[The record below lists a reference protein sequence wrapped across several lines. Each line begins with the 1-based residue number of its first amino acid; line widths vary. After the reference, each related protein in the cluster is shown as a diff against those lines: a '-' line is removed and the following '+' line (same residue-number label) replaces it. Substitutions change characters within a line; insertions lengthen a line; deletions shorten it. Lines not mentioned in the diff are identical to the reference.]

1 MRALTGVTLTTAQV
15 APLSGFR
22 VDRRLQVLLGAYD
35 DLEQAF
41 LAAHRIV
48 DIRGAPDEVEA
59 WCGSIVGLLE
69 LNLGKATLHAFL
81 RLSER
86 WPQTRPV
93 AGLIGIAQ
101 SLHDIGRE
109 AGSAATQALL
119 DALPVSLHRI
129 PQPPDLARIL
139 GAFTQ
144 LAAQAPESVT
154 LVAARLN
161 RLLENLEVS
170 GFEIWL
176 TAGLRAHGG
185 NARRRREYFAL
196 DDPSSSSS
204 SIDEFS
210 RLERRLT
217 MSMAALWNQHPLLR
231 PTKARRSSLVGG
243 VVGLPGHF
251 LGVSGHASD
260 RLYSAAMAH
269 AGAHLAFSGPPFPVG
284 KLKPLQIVLVSL
296 IEDARVEQ
304 LAMRQMPGLVRL
316 WRPYHVAQAS
326 GYSTAADLL
335 ARLSRALIDP
345 SYRDDHGWV
354 EKGRALFASAM
365 ADWHDPAISR
375 RIGDLLGN
383 DIGQMRLQF
392 NPRTHVVEPSYRD
405 DNMGLWDFGDQQDEL
420 TEEIEIGAE
429 SVRLEQ
435 KESDDGKPNERID
448 EASPRG
454 RPRQAVEMEGVV
466 VARYPEWDQALGHL
480 RPNWVTVR
488 ETEFDTMAR
497 PPEPIPASSDIIA
510 QRMTAIARGAAIGR
524 RIREKRQSE
533 GEILD
538 LDACVAAAVARR
550 GGLPPEDR
558 VFQRETPGPRDLAL
572 LLLLDMSQ
580 STADKGRDGR
590 SLLAIEKDAASI
602 LGAAFEAAGD
612 ALAIHAFNSDGREKV
627 RYVQLKGFTD
637 NMDAIVRRR
646 LAAMTSEHS
655 TRLGAALRHAGK
667 YLQQQRAFR
676 HVLVVLT
683 DGEPSDIDVQDS
695 TYLVEDA
702 RQATQTLRHSGTDV
716 LAFGLGQGSFRALD
730 RIVGGKCTFRVP
742 RIETLPE
749 RMIQLY
755 ARLRA

>member
-1 MRALTGVTLTTAQV
+1 MTAAQV
-15 APLSGFR
+15 ESLSSFR
-22 VDRRLQVLLGAYD
+22 AERRLQALLRPYD
-35 DLEQAF
+35 DLEPTF
-41 LAAHRIV
+41 LAAHRIIDV
-48 DIRGAPDEVEA
+48 RGTPAEIAA
-59 WCGSIVGLLE
+59 WCESIVDVFE
-69 LNLGKATLHAFL
+69 LNLGVATLRAFL
-81 RLSER
+81 DLSER
-86 WPQTRPV
+86 WPETRPV
-93 AGLIGIAQ
+93 ADLIGVSR
-101 SLHDIGRE
+101 SLHDIGRQ

-119 DALPVSLHRI
+119 DWLPAILRKI
-129 PQPPDLARIL
+129 PQSSDLARVL
-139 GAFTQ
+139 GALTR
-144 LAAQAPESVT
+144 LAEQAPESVT
-154 LVAARLN
+154 LVTARLN
-161 RLLENLEVS
+161 RLLESLDAS

-176 TAGLRAHGG
+176 TAGLRAHG
-185 NARRRREYFAL
+185 ASTRKRRAYFAL
-196 DDPSSSSS
+196 DDPLSSSST
-204 SIDEFS
+204 IDEFS

-217 MSMAALWNQHPLLR
+217 MGMAALWNRRPIMR

-243 VVGLPGHF
+243 VVGLPARF
-251 LGVSGHASD
+251 PGVSGDASD
-260 RLYSAAMAH
+260 RLYAAAMAH

-304 LAMRQMPGLVRL
+304 LAMRQMPGLARL

-326 GYSTAADLL
+326 GHSTAADLL

-345 SYRDDHGWV
+345 SYRDDHGWI
-354 EKGRALFASAM
+354 EKGRALFTAAM

-375 RIGDLLGN
+375 RIGGLLGN

-392 NPRTHVVEPSYRD
+392 NPRTHIVEPSYRD
-405 DNMGLWDFGDQQDEL
+405 DNMGLWDFGDQQGEL
-420 TEEIEIGAE
+420 AEEIEIGAE

-448 EASPRG
+448 EASPRA
-454 RPRQAVEMEGVV
+454 RPRQAVEAEGVL
-466 VARYPEWDQALGHL
+466 VARYPEWDHALGHL

-497 PPEPIPASSDIIA
+497 PPEPMPAGSDIIA
-510 QRMTAIARGAAIGR
+510 QRMMAIARGAAIGR

-558 VFQRETPGPRDLAL
+558 VFQRESSGPRDLAL

-590 SLLAIEKDAASI
+590 SLLAIEKDTASMM
-602 LGAAFEAAGD
+602 GAAFEAAGD

-627 RYVQLKGFTD
+627 RYIRLKSFTD
-637 NMDAIVRRR
+637 TMDAIVRRR

-683 DGEPSDIDVQDS
+683 DGEPSDIDVRDP
-695 TYLVEDA
+695 TYLIEDA
-702 RQATQTLRHSGTDV
+702 RQAAQALRRSGTDV

-730 RIVGGKCTFRVP
+730 RIVGGKCTFRVR

-755 ARLRA
+755 ARLRT

>member
-1 MRALTGVTLTTAQV
+1 LTAAQV
-15 APLSGFR
+15 ASLSSIR
-22 VDRRLQVLLGAYD
+22 AERRLQVLLGPYN

-41 LAAHRIV
+41 AATHRII
-48 DIRGAPDEVEA
+48 DDRGTSVEIEA
-59 WCGSIVGLLE
+59 WCDSIVGLLE
-69 LNLGKATLHAFL
+69 LNLGTTTLRAFL
-81 RLSER
+81 DLSKR
-86 WPQTRPV
+86 WPETRPV
-93 AGLIGIAQ
+93 VELIGVAR
-101 SLHDIGRE
+101 SLHQIGRE

-119 DALPVSLHRI
+119 DALPAILHRI
-129 PQPPDLARIL
+129 PRSPDLARIL
-139 GAFTQ
+139 GALTQ
-144 LAAQAPESVT
+144 LAKQAPESVT
-154 LVAARLN
+154 LATARLS
-161 RLLENLEVS
+161 RLLESLDAS
-170 GFEIWL
+170 SFEIWL
-176 TAGLRAHGG
+176 TAGLRAHG
-185 NARRRREYFAL
+185 ASTRKRREYFAL
-196 DDPSSSSS
+196 DDPLSSSST
-204 SIDEFS
+204 IDEFS

-217 MSMAALWNQHPLLR
+217 MGMAALWNQRPILR

-251 LGVSGHASD
+251 LGVSGDASD
-260 RLYSAAMAH
+260 RLYAAAMAH
-269 AGAHLAFSGPPFPVG
+269 VGAHLAFSGPPFPVG
-284 KLKPLQIVLVSL
+284 TLKPLQIVLVSL

-304 LAMRQMPGLVRL
+304 LAMRQMPGLARL

-345 SYRDDHGWV
+345 SYRDAHGWV
-354 EKGRALFASAM
+354 EKGCTLFAAAM
-365 ADWHDPAISR
+365 ADWRDPAISR
-375 RIGDLLGN
+375 RIGGLLGN
-383 DIGQMRLQF
+383 DVGQMRLQF
-392 NPRTHVVEPSYRD
+392 NPQTHVVEPSYRD
-405 DNMGLWDFGDQQDEL
+405 DNMGLWDFGDQQGEPA
-420 TEEIEIGAE
+420 EEIEIGAE
-429 SVRLEQ
+429 SIRLER
-435 KESDDGKPNERID
+435 KEGNDGKPNERID
-448 EASPRG
+448 EASPRA
-454 RPRQAVEMEGVV
+454 RPRQAVEVEGIL
-466 VARYPEWDQALGHL
+466 VARYPEWDHALGHL

-488 ETEFDTMAR
+488 ETEFDTMTR
-497 PPEPIPASSDIIA
+497 LPEPMPAGSDIVA
-510 QRMTAIARGAAIGR
+510 QRMMAIARGAAIGR

-538 LDACVAAAVARR
+538 LDACVAAVVARR

-558 VFQRETPGPRDLAL
+558 VFQRESPGPRDLAL

-612 ALAIHAFNSDGREKV
+612 SLAIHAFNSDGREKV
-627 RYVQLKGFTD
+627 RYVQLKNFTD
-637 NMDAIVRRR
+637 AMDAIVGRR

-655 TRLGAALRHAGK
+655 TRLGAALRHAGR

-683 DGEPSDIDVQDS
+683 DGEPSDIDVQDP

-702 RQATQTLRHSGTDV
+702 RQATQALRRSGTDV

-730 RIVGGKCTFRVP
+730 RIVGGKCSFRVP

-755 ARLRA
+755 ARLKA

>member
-1 MRALTGVTLTTAQV
+1 MTAAQV
-15 APLSGFR
+15 ASLSSIR
-22 VDRRLQVLLGAYD
+22 AERRLQVLLRPYN

-41 LAAHRIV
+41 AATHRII
-48 DIRGAPDEVEA
+48 DDRGTPVEIEA
-59 WCGSIVGLLE
+59 WCESIVGLLE
-69 LNLGKATLHAFL
+69 LNLGTTTLRAFL
-81 RLSER
+81 DLSKR
-86 WPQTRPV
+86 WPETRPV
-93 AGLIGIAQ
+93 VELIGVAR
-101 SLHDIGRE
+101 SLHQIGRE

-119 DALPVSLHRI
+119 DALPAILHRI
-129 PQPPDLARIL
+129 PRSPDLARIL
-139 GAFTQ
+139 GALTQ
-144 LAAQAPESVT
+144 LAKQAPESVT
-154 LVAARLN
+154 LATARLG
-161 RLLENLEVS
+161 RLLESLDAS
-170 GFEIWL
+170 SFEIWL
-176 TAGLRAHGG
+176 TAGLRAHG
-185 NARRRREYFAL
+185 ASTRKRREYFAL
-196 DDPSSSSS
+196 DDPLSSSST
-204 SIDEFS
+204 IDEFS

-217 MSMAALWNQHPLLR
+217 MGMAALWNQRPILR

-251 LGVSGHASD
+251 LGVSGDASD
-260 RLYSAAMAH
+260 RLYAAAMAH
-269 AGAHLAFSGPPFPVG
+269 VGAHLAFSGPPFPVG
-284 KLKPLQIVLVSL
+284 TLKPLQIVLVSL

-304 LAMRQMPGLVRL
+304 LAMRQMPGLARL

-326 GYSTAADLL
+326 GYSTATDLL

-354 EKGRALFASAM
+354 EKGCRLFAAAM
-365 ADWHDPAISR
+365 ADWRDPAISR
-375 RIGDLLGN
+375 RIGGLLGN
-383 DIGQMRLQF
+383 DVGQMRLQF

-405 DNMGLWDFGDQQDEL
+405 DNMGLWDFGDQQGEPA
-420 TEEIEIGAE
+420 EEIEIGAE
-429 SVRLEQ
+429 LIRLER
-435 KESDDGKPNERID
+435 KEGNDGKPNERID
-448 EASPRG
+448 EASPRA
-454 RPRQAVEMEGVV
+454 RPRQAVEVEGIL
-466 VARYPEWDQALGHL
+466 VARYPEWDHALGHL

-488 ETEFDTMAR
+488 ETEFDTMTR
-497 PPEPIPASSDIIA
+497 LPEPMPAGSDIVA
-510 QRMTAIARGAAIGR
+510 QRMMAIARGAAIGR

-538 LDACVAAAVARR
+538 LDACVAAVVARR

-558 VFQRETPGPRDLAL
+558 VFQRESPGPRDLAL

-612 ALAIHAFNSDGREKV
+612 SLAIHAFNSDGREKV
-627 RYVQLKGFTD
+627 RYVQLKNFTD
-637 NMDAIVRRR
+637 AMDAIVGRR

-655 TRLGAALRHAGK
+655 TRLGAALRHAGR

-683 DGEPSDIDVQDS
+683 DGEPSDIDVQDP

-702 RQATQTLRHSGTDV
+702 RQATQALRRSGTDV

-730 RIVGGKCTFRVP
+730 RIVGGKCSFRVP

-749 RMIQLY
+749 RMI
-755 ARLRA
+755 